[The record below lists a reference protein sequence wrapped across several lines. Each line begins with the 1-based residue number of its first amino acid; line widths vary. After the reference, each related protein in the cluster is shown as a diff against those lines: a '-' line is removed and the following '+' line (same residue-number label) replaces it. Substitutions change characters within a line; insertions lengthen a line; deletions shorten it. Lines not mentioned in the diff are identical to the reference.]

1 MSVEIRA
8 VEGIG
13 EVQPG
18 TDVAA
23 LIAERDARPPAGGR

>member
-23 LIAERDARPPAGGR
+23 LIADATQ